1 MQKYTF
7 SLVRY
12 AIPVLMAALT
22 CGCMKINP
30 VYYSTLDTELTYS
43 GRCKVA
49 VAVQDARSRVVNG
62 ETTQSTIGE
71 IVSASF
77 KRSPLTTDDGRSLA
91 EITADAVINAFSKK
105 GFDVLRISTSPV
117 DTPEAIMDKVNNS
130 SPDHSVVITINE
142 WWSSVLKNADL
153 AYDLTLVLYDS
164 KGEVLVE
171 ISEQGNKAF
180 MLEAEETAETSTEDL
195 GWGAD
200 TAPPP
205 PPVEEPSKNDQDAFP
220 VETTTEKTETAT
232 KETDTEET
240 ETEEA
245 ETEEV
250 ETPERDLNHEI
261 FLFYQHLV
269 KGMLNDPRM
278 PKLMDRF
285 DTGKTQEKP
294 SATEE
299 ALAPAGTF

>member
-1 MQKYTF
+1 MQKHTF

-22 CGCMKINP
+22 CGCIKINP

-43 GRCKVA
+43 GRCKVT

-77 KRSPLTTDDGRSLA
+77 QRAPLTTDDGRSLA
-91 EITADAVINAFSKK
+91 VITADAVINAFSKK
-105 GFDVLRISTSPV
+105 GFDVLRIKTSPV

-153 AYDLTLVLYDS
+153 VYDLTLVLYDS

-200 TAPPP
+200 PAPPVAAIRP
-205 PPVEEPSKNDQDAFP
+205 QP
-220 VETTTEKTETAT
+220 
-232 KETDTEET
+232 
-240 ETEEA
+240 
-245 ETEEV
+245 
-250 ETPERDLNHEI
+250 
-261 FLFYQHLV
+261 
-269 KGMLNDPRM
+269 GMYWRWLQRM
-278 PKLMDRF
+278 LH
-285 DTGKTQEKP
+285 
-294 SATEE
+294 
-299 ALAPAGTF
+299 AGTCHPF